1 MAVSNFSS
9 YASLVME
16 DARKLVE
23 RYVLGTEVNTI
34 SDIEPTAGQVE
45 GGGPAEYASFPY
57 PLGSE
62 TWPTNYPVGVPEAED
77 FPSEAPLGTFP
88 EKITEEAMPLPLLVA
103 PPFHDRTRSRSR
115 QQNQRSS
122 RLGNAF
128 LCIQ

>member
-88 EKITEEAMPLPLLVA
+88 PRVSEECMPLEAKLVA
-103 PPFHDRTRSRSR
+103 PIVGRSRSGS
-115 QQNQRSS
+115 Q
-122 RLGNAF
+122 
-128 LCIQ
+128 